1 MKNNNSHTVTI
12 DVPADFVSKEKR
24 YDGQP
29 YRTIEIPLDQDHHLM
44 AALNVD
50 GSSVKRDE
58 TPLSYADEL
67 AGKKPKLDYEVTLE
81 KNKNYQVFQ
90 HDKYYMDL
98 EGSCETITMN
108 TNQIVDAFAKEKER
122 QAAKEKEKGDW
133 RIRAAES
140 RFGDL
145 MASSDTD
152 RQFDD

>member
-1 MKNNNSHTVTI
+1 MKDNNTITI

-24 YDGQP
+24 YEDQP

-50 GSSVKRDE
+50 GALVKRDE
-58 TPLSYADEL
+58 TPMTYADEL

-90 HDKYYMDL
+90 HDKNYMDF

-108 TNQIVDAFAKEKER
+108 TDQIVDAFAGEKER

-133 RIRAAES
+133 QIRAAES

-145 MASSDTD
+145 MTSSDTD

>member
-1 MKNNNSHTVTI
+1 MNNNTITI
-12 DVPADFVSKEKR
+12 DVPEDFVSKEKR
-24 YDGQP
+24 YEDQP

-90 HDKYYMDL
+90 HDKNYMDF

-133 RIRAAES
+133 QIMAAES

-145 MASSDTD
+145 MTSSDTD